1 MDEQRDMDEVRIVR
15 EDLSRCLGALCM
27 PKERFYV
34 IKEPISYG
42 GFCKGPFL
50 SREEAE
56 QYKKQLAQAQQ

>member
-1 MDEQRDMDEVRIVR
+1 MDEQRDMDGVKIVR
-15 EDLSRCLGALCM
+15 EDLSYCLGALGM

-50 SREEAE
+50 TREEAE
-56 QYKKQLAQAQQ
+56 QYMKQLAKPQA